1 MIKDRSRKETK
12 WIIITQIIIVIV
24 ILISIFLSVKPSDD
38 DKYMTYKE
46 FSKLKLDDVHEN
58 DIYYVKD
65 TISTIWKNDSLKATY
80 FNFRSMDG
88 DRFRSYDIKY
98 QPGSLSDWDLI
109 DNFSPGDRVI
119 ATIRI
124 INVEKY
130 TTTHGLTGGG
140 FSHVVESVEHSQ

>member
-24 ILISIFLSVKPSDD
+24 ILISILLSIKPSDN

-46 FSKLKLDDVHEN
+46 FSKLTLDDVHEN

-65 TISTIWKNDSLKATY
+65 TISTIWKNDTLKATY
-80 FNFRSMDG
+80 FNFRSMDD
-88 DRFRSYDIKY
+88 DRFSMYDIKY

-124 INVEKY
+124 INVERY

-140 FSHVVESVEHSQ
+140 FSHVVESVEHAQ